1 MSSVKEQFQAA
12 KDAVLDAQKLKNEE
26 RAALIKAFAAAL
38 EKEVDRIVENNK
50 KDLEKMDLSNPLYD
64 RLLLTGERIK
74 GLVKS
79 LKEVSQLPDP
89 TAQVLFNKIL
99 ENGLEVQKVTVPLGV
114 IGVIYEA
121 RPNVTIDVAALCLRS
136 GNACLLKGGSDAWNS
151 NDALVHIMR
160 EVLSTEGVN

>member
-38 EKEVDRIVENNK
+38 EKAADRIVESNK
-50 KDLEKMDLSNPLYD
+50 KDLERMEPSNPLYD
-64 RLLLTGERIK
+64 RLLLNRERI
-74 GLVKS
+74 GSLVKS
-79 LKEVSQLPDP
+79 MQEVSNLPDP
-89 TAQVLFNKIL
+89 TAQVLFKKTL

-121 RPNVTIDVAALCLRS
+121 RPNVTIDVAALC
-136 GNACLLKGGSDAWNS
+136 
-151 NDALVHIMR
+151 
-160 EVLSTEGVN
+160 